1 MTIYRHSDG
10 KQHANGST
18 WDPTKKSPNS
28 ATFAREVDAEVERIR
43 ALPKKKQPKAPKPEA
58 PRDIMGEQ
66 HWDSGR
72 EWFTL

>member
-28 ATFAREVDAEVERIR
+28 ATYARNA
-43 ALPKKKQPKAPKPEA
+43 ALEAAKPSKKKVVKPEPEA
-58 PRDIMGEQ
+58 PRVIMDEQ
-66 HWDSGR
+66 HWASGR
-72 EWFTL
+72 E